1 VAARGLDV
9 PQLRLV
15 VNFDVPNHLEDYVHR
30 VGRTGRAG
38 NKGTAWTFITPEEEK
53 YAKDLMIALKS
64 SNQPIPEELSKLH
77 ESFQEKRSKGLVSK
91 RKSGFVGQTG
101 FQFDETEALQKH
113 QEMKLL
119 RMAHGVLADDDDE
132 DELEKIQQQ
141 LILQKTAQK
150 LEKAGAA
157 AGTLPTNP
165 ASVADT
171 KAMIEAVGAGQTI
184 QAEVLK
190 QLEGTNDAVPI
201 AQSAEEARL
210 RAKLMVYGW
219 VSKGPAGGSLRYSD
233 ELEINDYPQQAKR
246 KVTQHDSLA
255 PIMEFTGCGV
265 TSKGHYF
272 APGAVVPPGERK
284 LYLLIDGPSIDAVR
298 SAKNELK
305 RIMDEACAAH
315 PTNAIQPGGRYQV

>member
-1 VAARGLDV
+1 V
-9 PQLRLV
+9 
-15 VNFDVPNHLEDYVHR
+15 
-30 VGRTGRAG
+30 
-38 NKGTAWTFITPEEEK
+38 
-53 YAKDLMIALKS
+53 
-64 SNQPIPEELSKLH
+64 PEELAKLH
-77 ESFQEKRSKGLVSK
+77 ESFQEKRSKGLASK
-91 RKSGFVGQTG
+91 RKSGFVGQSG
-101 FQFDETEALQKH
+101 FQFDESEALQKA

-119 RMAHGVLADDDDE
+119 RMAHGVLNDDDDE

-150 LEKAGAA
+150 LEKAGTP
-157 AGTLPTNP
+157 AGTPTNP

-171 KAMIEAVGAGQTI
+171 KAMIEAVGGQTI

-201 AQSAEEARL
+201 AQSAEEAKW

-265 TSKGHYF
+265 TTKGHYY
-272 APGAVVPPGERK
+272 APGVTPPLGERK

-298 SAKNELK
+298 SAKLELK
-305 RIMDEACAAH
+305 RIMDEACLAH
-315 PTNAIQPGGRYQV
+315 PTNSMQPGGRYQV